1 VIGVRPTPTARY
13 VPRPRL
19 LERLPDAPGYVV
31 WLEAPYGYGKSVLTM
46 QWAERLEA
54 DGWRVVWLS
63 LAGREALPV
72 LASAVELPASSSWGD
87 ILDAL
92 WSVPTS
98 VVLEDLDGSESLE
111 PLLKH
116 VAGLVTLSSRRPLS
130 FAALPP
136 LLTAGRLVHLRAS
149 ELAFTE
155 DEAATLL
162 PDREAALRL
171 WRETAGWSLPL
182 HFASL
187 TGTAPDR
194 AALLEGI
201 RSSVGQATWREA
213 LLIAT
218 LDVLPSHAA
227 SDATVEL
234 ASAGFVQAL
243 DAGYRLHPLAAEALL
258 ERHGDEAREAVAAL
272 AGRLPGPLRGRA
284 FARVGLDGAL
294 RALLEDEH
302 DDTHRTDPREYL
314 RWHGLVDAPAGPV
327 RRCHAAVARMSHP
340 LFQASRGDV
349 TTGIRDADAL
359 AHDATQPPRWRARA
373 ALAALFTLAEV
384 GRLDETGPFQEV
396 AEALAPDLPPFE
408 ASRVARTLV
417 TIDYHRGDHEAME
430 RHVADARSALAR
442 AEDDA
447 RQPEAVAIL
456 EESVAK
462 IRFELYGAVEPA
474 RRALDDVLSAAAS
487 PGAPRPGE
495 PGAISHV
502 ALARSATLLAAFH
515 RLAGEGDRAR
525 AVIDRWSPIAA
536 PPFQQFMELQR
547 ADLDGDLEVFPGLY
561 DEFERLGVGPLAETA
576 AASWLRCLRR
586 HDDATAAER
595 LRERFRDVTPCRLEF
610 AILDARHGRMAEA
623 EAAVVACEHADAS
636 RSHRVLWLEAAFLV
650 RRDPRHLDELCS
662 QLDVGAAVLRHLDVP
677 LDLLPR
683 DRPEL
688 ARAYPLT
695 DVMASDWTEAI
706 ALRECEVP
714 PLELRVL
721 GGVSA
726 RSLEGDLD
734 LSERQQQLLVLLA
747 LGATRESIGAAMWP
761 EADTAKVRNNLN
773 VLLNAVR
780 RVVQPWG
787 LPTHLHEGGLRHVTS
802 DLERLEAALQAGD
815 WDAVA
820 STYTG
825 RLGAGVDIDV
835 VSQAADVLERRV
847 LEGLREAASDAA
859 PERAIALLD
868 RLIELDPLHEEA
880 LHDLVVLL
888 LRSGRRREARRRYR
902 ALADRLHADLGVA
915 PSEATTRL
923 IDQA

>member
-1 VIGVRPTPTARY
+1 M
-13 VPRPRL
+13 PRPRL

-31 WLEAPYGYGKSVLTM
+31 WLEAPYGYGKSVLSM
-46 QWAERLEA
+46 QWAERLET

-72 LASAVELPASSSWGD
+72 LASAVDLPASSTWGAT
-87 ILDAL
+87 LDAL
-92 WSVPTS
+92 WSVPTA
-98 VVLEDLDGSESLE
+98 VVLEDLDGSESLD
-111 PLLKH
+111 PLLKQ
-116 VAGLVTLSSRRPLS
+116 VGGLVTLSSRRTLS
-130 FAALPP
+130 FSTLPP
-136 LLTAGRLVHLRAS
+136 LLTAGRLVHLRTS

-194 AALLEGI
+194 AALIEGI
-201 RSSVGQATWREA
+201 RASVGQATWREA

-258 ERHGDEAREAVAAL
+258 ERHGDEAREAVASL

-294 RALLEDEH
+294 CALLEDEH
-302 DDTHRTDPREYL
+302 DETYRTDPREYL
-314 RWHGLVDAPAGPV
+314 RWHGMVDAGAGPV

-340 LFQASRGDV
+340 LFDANRGDV
-349 TTGIRDADAL
+349 ETGLRDADAL

-384 GRLDETGPFQEV
+384 GRLDETGPFQQV
-396 AEALAPDLPPFE
+396 AEALAAELPPFE
-408 ASRVARTLV
+408 ASRIARTLV

-430 RHVADARSALAR
+430 RHVADARAALAL
-442 AEDDA
+442 AAGDA

-462 IRFELYGAVEPA
+462 IRFELYGAVEPG
-474 RRALDDVLSAAAS
+474 RRALNDVLDAAAAA
-487 PGAPRPGE
+487 GAPRPGE
-495 PGAISHV
+495 PGAVSHV
-502 ALARSATLLAAFH
+502 TLTRTATQLAAFH

-525 AVIDRWSPIAA
+525 AVIDRWRPLAA
-536 PPFQQFMELQR
+536 PPVRQVMELQR

-561 DEFERLGVGPLAETA
+561 DEFERLGVVQLKEIV

-586 HDDATAAER
+586 RGATTTAAR
-595 LRERFRDVTPCRLEF
+595 LRERFGEPTSCRLEY
-610 AILDARHGRMAEA
+610 AILDAQHGRLAEA
-623 EAAVVACEHADAS
+623 EAAVAACEHADAS
-636 RSHRVLWLEAAFLV
+636 RTHRVVWHEAAFLV
-650 RRDPRHLDELCS
+650 RRDPRHLDELCGL
-662 QLDVGAAVLRHLDVP
+662 LDVGAAVLRHLDVP
-677 LDLLPR
+677 LGLLPR
-683 DRPEL
+683 DRPDL
-688 ARAYPLT
+688 ARAYPLHE
-695 DVMASDWTEAI
+695 VMASGWTEAV
-706 ALRECEVP
+706 ALRESEVP

-726 RSLEGDLD
+726 RSLAGDLD
-734 LSERQQQLLVLLA
+734 LSERQRQLLVLLA
-747 LGATRESIGAAMWP
+747 LGETRESIGAAMWP
-761 EADTAKVRNNLN
+761 EADAAKVRNNLN

-787 LPTHLHEGGLRHVTS
+787 LPTHLHEGGLRHVTT
-802 DLERLEAALQAGD
+802 DLGRLEAALQAGD
-815 WDAVA
+815 WDDVA
-820 STYTG
+820 SAYAG
-825 RLGAGVDIDV
+825 RLGAGVDIDIV
-835 VSQAADVLERRV
+835 AQAADVLERRV

-859 PERAIALLD
+859 PERAIVLLD
-868 RLIELDPLHEEA
+868 RLLELDPLHEEA

-902 ALADRLHADLGVA
+902 ALADRLHADLGVS
-915 PSEATTRL
+915 PSEATRRL
-923 IDQA
+923 IDEA

>member
-54 DGWRVVWLS
+54 DGWRVVWFS

-72 LASAVELPASSSWGD
+72 LASAVGLPASSSWGAT
-87 ILDAL
+87 LDAL

-98 VVLEDLDGSESLE
+98 VVLEDLDGRESLE
-111 PLLKH
+111 PLLKQ
-116 VAGLVTLSSRRPLS
+116 VGGLVTLSSRRPLS
-130 FAALPP
+130 FATLPA
-136 LLTAGRLVHLRAS
+136 LLTAGRLVHLQTS
-149 ELAFTE
+149 DLAFTA

-162 PDREAALRL
+162 PDRETALRL

-201 RSSVGQATWREA
+201 RASVGDATWREA

-218 LDVLPSHAA
+218 LDMLPTDAA

-258 ERHGDEAREAVAAL
+258 ERHAGEVREAVATL

-284 FARVGLDGAL
+284 YARVGLDGAL
-294 RALLEDEH
+294 RALLEDE
-302 DDTHRTDPREYL
+302 DDETYRTDPREYL
-314 RWHGLVDAPAGPV
+314 RWHGMVDAPAGPV

-340 LFQASRGDV
+340 LFDANRGDV
-349 TTGIRDADAL
+349 EVGLREAADL

-384 GRLDETGPFQEV
+384 GRLDETGPFQAV
-396 AEALAPDLPPFE
+396 AEALAPELPPFE

-430 RHVADARSALAR
+430 RHIADARAALAL
-442 AEDDA
+442 AADDA
-447 RQPEAVAIL
+447 RRPEAVAIL
-456 EESVAK
+456 EESVAR
-462 IRFELYGAVEPA
+462 IRFELDGTVESG
-474 RRALDDVLSAAAS
+474 RRALIDVLGSATA

-502 ALARSATLLAAFH
+502 ALARSATLLVAYH
-515 RLAGEGDRAR
+515 RLAAEGDRAR
-525 AVIDRWSPIAA
+525 AVIDRWRPIAA
-536 PPFQQFMELQR
+536 PPLRQVMELQR
-547 ADLDGDLEVFPGLY
+547 ADLDGDIEAFPSLY
-561 DEFERLGVGPLAETA
+561 DEFERLGIGPLTETV

-610 AILDARHGRMAEA
+610 AIFDARHGRMAEA

-636 RSHRVLWLEAAFLV
+636 RAHRMVWLEAAFLV
-650 RRDPRHLDELCS
+650 RRDPRHLDELCE
-662 QLDVGAAVLRHLDVP
+662 LFDVGAAVLRHLDVP

-683 DRPEL
+683 DRPDL
-688 ARAYPLT
+688 ARAYPLAE
-695 DVMASDWTEAI
+695 VLASGWTEAV
-706 ALRECEVP
+706 ALREHEVP
-714 PLELRVL
+714 PLELRLL

-726 RSLEGDLD
+726 RSFAGDLE
-734 LSERQQQLLVLLA
+734 LSERQRQLLALLA
-747 LGATRESIGAAMWP
+747 LGETRDAIGAAMWP
-761 EADTAKVRNNLN
+761 EADAAKVRNNLN

-787 LPTHLHEGGLRHVTS
+787 LPTHLHEGGLRHVTT
-802 DLERLEAALQAGD
+802 DLGRLETALQEGD

-820 STYTG
+820 SAYTG

-847 LEGLREAASDAA
+847 LEGLREAASAAA

-923 IDQA
+923 IDEA